1 MQRRAAAV
9 LFVFFLVMG
18 ASAYSVIAVA
28 HAPPIEVDGATTANG
43 GSTFNFQGTQYQV
56 SAIEMEESSGGGH
69 GGGGGASLAGTLSYN
84 VSNAPY
90 EATIESG
97 DEVTRQNTTYVATM
111 NQTNQG
117 RAVVL
122 TEQFNVEQRLQSDPA
137 VYNTTVTSEGTEY
150 VRYRENASAGNR
162 TLVPLGEYL
171 PAPQVERY
179 QQGTRLPYPSEN
191 GVVQA
196 NVSQVGNES
205 ATLTWT
211 APKTFERDLEEG
223 SNITLAN
230 DETYVVHFASNNQ
243 VVLSQNFQQYADEQ
257 HKQDVFH
264 ERINGLWAVV
274 IMAALAG
281 IIIISLAY
289 MPVRG

>member
-9 LFVFFLVMG
+9 LFVFFLVLG

-28 HAPPIEVDGATTANG
+28 DAPPVEVDGAITANG
-43 GSTFNFQGTQYQV
+43 ESTFTHQGTQYNV
-56 SAIEMEESSGGGH
+56 SAIEMEESGEGGGT
-69 GGGGGASLAGTLSYN
+69 SLAGTLSYTVQN
-84 VSNAPY
+84 GQY

-111 NQTNQG
+111 NQTNG
-117 RAVVL
+117 GMAVVL
-122 TEQFNVEQRLQSDPA
+122 TEQFDVEQRLQSDPA
-137 VYNTTVTSEGTEY
+137 VYNTTVTSEGTEF

-162 TLVPLGEYL
+162 TLVPLSEYL
-171 PAPQVERY
+171 PDPRVEQY
-179 QQGTRLPYPSEN
+179 QQGTRLPYPAEN

-196 NVSQVGNES
+196 NVSQVSNES

-211 APKTFERDLEEG
+211 APRTFDRDLEEG
-223 SNITLAN
+223 ANITLAN
-230 DETYVVHFASNNQ
+230 DETYLVHFASNNQ
-243 VVLSQNFQQYADEQ
+243 VVLSQNFQQYQAEQ
-257 HKQDVFH
+257 GAVDSFN

-281 IIIISLAY
+281 IIVISLAY